1 MRRLL
6 AACTALFILG
16 ALADDAHAQPS
27 PVDQQ
32 VAQTLFD
39 TARQLMKEGKYAEA
53 CSRLEESQRLDPGGG
68 TLLNLAICHEK
79 LGRLATAHAEYAAAL
94 SQAIAAGRA
103 DRQRTARDALAALAP
118 RLARLEI
125 TVDDPT
131 PDLVVTVDSVALPR
145 AAWGIATP
153 FDPGRHVVR
162 AQASGRRSH
171 EVAVTLTEAQSAAVR
186 IPALSPEP
194 LPDAVAAAPPPLP
207 PADAPTPRAELSC
220 DGELALDGTCVQR
233 PGPQRYVQREPPAIK
248 QAMMITFIT
257 SVTTGLVVGSGA
269 LILRTTARC
278 TPSEQRC
285 DDQASLDRAKSAR
298 TLAWVS
304 TVALGVGAASG
315 LAYVLIPDRRVVVGA
330 TVAPGMAGLSVT
342 IGAVPPTSL
351 HASPAALL
359 AASLRGA
366 PP

>member
-6 AACTALFILG
+6 AACSALLLLG
-16 ALADDAHAQPS
+16 SLAHDAHAQPS

-53 CSRLEESQRLDPGGG
+53 CPRLEESQRLDPGGG

-118 RLARLEI
+118 RLARLEVV
-125 TVDDPT
+125 VDDPT
-131 PDLVVTVDSVALPR
+131 PDLVVTVDGVALPR

-171 EVAVTLTEAQSAAVR
+171 EVEVTLTEAQSSVLR
-186 IPALSPEP
+186 IPALTAEVVPP
-194 LPDAVAAAPPPLP
+194 APVAPVAAPPLP
-207 PADAPTPRAELSC
+207 PADAPRPRAELAC
-220 DGELALDGTCVQR
+220 DGELALDGTCVHR
-233 PGPQRYVQREPPAIK
+233 PGPQPYVQRETPAIK
-248 QAMMITFIT
+248 QAMMITFVT
-257 SVTTGLVVGSGA
+257 SVTTGLVVGAGA

-285 DDQASLDRAKSAR
+285 EDDASLDRAKSAR

-330 TVAPGMAGLSVT
+330 TIAPGMAGL
-342 IGAVPPTSL
+342 GLGGPLP
-351 HASPAALL
+351 
-359 AASLRGA
+359 
-366 PP
+366 